1 MAGFTEFLSSPLGRI
16 IIGILW
22 GFGLSAMLFN
32 SCSGQICEVPVYQGP
47 NPNVIRRSV
56 FQDGKSKIC
65 YKFDP
70 YATNCPGKIF

>member
-1 MAGFTEFLSSPLGRI
+1 MGGFAEFLSSSFGRI

-47 NPNVIRRSV
+47 NPNMIKRSV

-70 YATNCPGKIF
+70 YPTNCPTIIF